1 MLLLPLF
8 AMAGCGQVITRVTPT
23 ATATATIG
31 LTQVATI
38 RPTATPAP
46 YTPAPTATPTLTPT
60 PIIYVIQRGDS
71 LLKIARQFGV
81 SVQGLQEVNGITDPR
96 TLQINQELVIPR
108 EELAAAGTP
117 TPTPT
122 PLPFAVEN
130 VSFSQT
136 PLGGLWCFGEVHNT
150 TPVDLEQAAVTISL
164 LDKDGQVL
172 AQTQEYAQ
180 IDLIAPGG
188 RAPFAVRF
196 LEPPASFDS
205 YLAEPWLGV
214 RGYVGSYY
222 RDLEVRDAQGE
233 GERYAAYTVR
243 GAIANTGPEDA
254 IGVSV
259 TVTIY
264 DSLGRVIGTRRGP
277 PDHNV
282 IPRGG
287 QTTFTMQL
295 TPAGGPVASFRVDV
309 LGRRAPTP
317 TPNPS

>member
-1 MLLLPLF
+1 
-8 AMAGCGQVITRVTPT
+8 MAGCGQVITRVTPT

-214 RGYVGSYY
+214 RGTSAATTAIWRCAMRREKGSATP
-222 RDLEVRDAQGE
+222 RTRC
-233 GERYAAYTVR
+233 AA
-243 GAIANTGPEDA
+243 P
-254 IGVSV
+254 S
-259 TVTIY
+259 
-264 DSLGRVIGTRRGP
+264 P
-277 PDHNV
+277 
-282 IPRGG
+282 
-287 QTTFTMQL
+287 
-295 TPAGGPVASFRVDV
+295 TPARK
-309 LGRRAPTP
+309 TP
-317 TPNPS
+317 SGCPSPSRSTIPWAG